1 MKVRTNSP
9 HNKNILNT
17 FIMDSD
23 MKLKFGHPCNNCS
36 DMEKP
41 IYKVR
46 PIPLKSKSRVNLGG
60 NHFFWEF
67 TQWGYNFFFEHFDDG
82 HYELVASNNPRD
94 PYDWKEV
101 EDFTVIKD

>member
-1 MKVRTNSP
+1 
-9 HNKNILNT
+9 
-17 FIMDSD
+17 MDSN

-67 TQWGYNFFFEHFDDG
+67 TQWGYHFFFEHFDDG
-82 HYELVASNNPRD
+82 HFELEVSNNPRD
-94 PYDWKEV
+94 PYDWQQV
-101 EDFTVIKD
+101 EDCTVLKD